1 MHKIAAYAICKN
13 HAKFLEKSLFAV
25 STADYIFVLDN
36 GSTDDSAAILNNLGM
51 MLPQMKVITSE
62 PLEYLEALDKVCQ
75 ELPSDADIA
84 IPLDLEAIFP
94 SNWRECIE
102 EDFDQG
108 YNKILCNSNIKDM
121 QCICALSKQHY
132 WYNENEPDV
141 PNVKP
146 FIDERLTVQYMAEPN
161 NSPLPDYKIA
171 VYTIC
176 KDEINN
182 VDEWFKSMKEADYI
196 CVLDTGSIDGTYE
209 KLLEYQKADPERVFI
224 GQKIF
229 NPWRFDTSRNESMK
243 LIPAAADIC
252 ISTDLDER
260 LTPTWSE
267 KLKRAWKPGCQRA
280 YYLYAWSHLPDGTPA
295 RTFWYDKVHVN
306 SGMWKFKFPVHEALW
321 HPIYGHANLQ
331 PYQVCRLPADFIM
344 LHHYPDRTRNKSNY
358 LDLLKIRFEENPND
372 FYTNLYLAHEYKYQ
386 KQWQNC
392 IDFIHEHTIPYLAKH
407 KQDKIFIANTY
418 MFLGDCYA
426 QLGNS
431 EKAIEEYKKG
441 IEVDP
446 TYRENY
452 TQLGKLYVVTKQN
465 RYAIGIIHE
474 GLTKSRKHNSWL
486 ELDISWSSEPWDIL
500 AAAYYN
506 EGAIHAAQ
514 QCATMAYMLNRGD
527 ERLKQNYE
535 ALTQEVQYYEYRPK
549 N

>member
-1 MHKIAAYAICKN
+1 MHKIVVYTVCHN
-13 HAKFLEKSLFAV
+13 SEKFLEISLFSV
-25 STADYIFVLDN
+25 STADYILVMN
-36 GSTDDSAAILNNLGM
+36 YDSSDKSKEKLENLSA
-51 MLPQMKVITSE
+51 MLPQMRVYNCPCDSYKSAIN
-62 PLEYLEALDKVCQ
+62 ALMDV
-75 ELPSDADIA
+75 LPADADIA
-84 IPLDLEAIFP
+84 IPLDIEAIFP

-102 EDFDQG
+102 EDFDNG
-108 YNKILCNSNIKDM
+108 YNKIYCSTNNPQL
-121 QCICALSKQHY
+121 QCTCAIAAKHY
-132 WYNENEPDV
+132 WADKEPIVD
-141 PNVKP
+141 NANT
-146 FIDERLTVQYMAEPN
+146 FIDERLKVQYMAEPQGE
-161 NSPLPDYKIA
+161 PILQYKIA

-176 KDEINN
+176 KNELNN
-182 VDEWFKSMKEADYI
+182 VDPWFESMKEADYI
-196 CVLDTGSIDGTYE
+196 CVLDTGSTDGTYE
-209 KLLEYQKADPERVFI
+209 KLLEYQAKEPNRVFI
-224 GQKIF
+224 GQKMF
-229 NPWRFDTSRNESMK
+229 NPWRFDTARNESMK
-243 LIPAAADIC
+243 LIPTAADIC

-321 HPIYGHANLQ
+321 HPVYGHANLQ
-331 PYQVCRLPADFIM
+331 LYQVCRLPTDFIM

-358 LDLLKIRFEENPND
+358 LNLLKIRFEETPDD
-372 FYTNLYLAHEYKYQ
+372 FYTNIYLAHEYKYQ

-392 IDFIHEHTIPYLAKH
+392 IDFIYEHTLPYFKTH
-407 KQDKIFIANTY
+407 KVDKLFFANIY
-418 MFLGDCYA
+418 MFLGDCYT

-441 IEVDP
+441 IEIDP

-452 TQLGKLYVVTKQN
+452 IQLGSLYVRIKQN
-465 RYAIGIIHE
+465 RYAIGIITD
-474 GLTKSRKHNSWL
+474 GLTISRKHNSWL
-486 ELDISWSSEPWDIL
+486 ELDVSWSSEPWDIL

-535 ALTQEVQYYEYRPK
+535 GLTYSVQHYEYKPK